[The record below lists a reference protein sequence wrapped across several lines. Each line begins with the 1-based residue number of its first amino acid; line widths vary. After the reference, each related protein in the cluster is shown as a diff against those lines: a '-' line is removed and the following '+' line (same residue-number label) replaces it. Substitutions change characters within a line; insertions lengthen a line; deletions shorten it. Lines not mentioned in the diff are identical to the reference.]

1 MDIFSPYIFGLDFK
15 KFAFNNIHMRTYFS
29 VLFIFIFGIAFPQE
43 SPDGL
48 EKRLKTDA
56 NVSLNSN
63 GMASIPAFSLG
74 KPAIIASVSLTKNR
88 FSYDPVLAYGV
99 NMKPWFIDNWLH
111 YKIIRKP
118 FFELRT
124 GVNFSTFFTDYKLT
138 EETILRGDRYLAFE
152 LAATYKFP
160 SNTSLTFMYWNDNG
174 LEPGTIS
181 GHVLDLAGE
190 KTGMKIGKS
199 ILMSANIQLFIITYD
214 GNNDGLFV
222 SPKISFALRNVPIA
236 LFWQGTQVIESNI
249 IPDPGFQWNIGLS
262 YSL

>member
-1 MDIFSPYIFGLDFK
+1 MR
-15 KFAFNNIHMRTYFS
+15 AFIS
-29 VLFIFIFGIAFPQE
+29 VLFIFIFGIVFPQE
-43 SPDGL
+43 NPDVSD
-48 EKRLKTDA
+48 KRLKAAA

-63 GMASIPAFSLG
+63 GVASIPAFSLG

-111 YKIIRKP
+111 YKIIRNP
-118 FFELRT
+118 SFELRT

-138 EETILRGDRYLAFE
+138 DETILRGDRYLALE
-152 LAATYKFP
+152 VAATYKFQ
-160 SNTSLTFMYWNDNG
+160 SNTSLTLMYWNDNG

-181 GHVLDLAGE
+181 GHFLDLVGE
-190 KTGMKIGKS
+190 KTDMKIGKS

-222 SPKISFALRNVPIA
+222 SPKISFSLRNVPFS
-236 LFWQGTQVIESNI
+236 LFWQGTQAIKSNI
-249 IPDPGFQWNIGLS
+249 IPDPGFQWNVGVTYFL
-262 YSL
+262 

>member
-1 MDIFSPYIFGLDFK
+1 MR
-15 KFAFNNIHMRTYFS
+15 AFFS
-29 VLFIFIFGIAFPQE
+29 VFLIFIFTISLSQE
-43 SPDGL
+43 TTDGS
-48 EKRLKTDA
+48 KTKLKADA

-63 GMASIPAFSLG
+63 GVASIPAFSLG

-99 NMKPWFIDNWLH
+99 NIKPWFIDNWLH

-118 FFELRT
+118 SFELRT
-124 GVNFSTFFTDYKLT
+124 GVNFSTFFTEYKLT

-152 LAATYKFP
+152 VAATYKFQ
-160 SNTSLTFMYWNDNG
+160 SNTSLTLMYWNDNG

-181 GHVLDLAGE
+181 GHFLDLVGE
-190 KTGMKIGKS
+190 KTGIKIGKS
-199 ILMSANIQLFIITYD
+199 VLMSANIQLFIITYD

-222 SPKISFALRNVPIA
+222 SPKISFALRNVPFA
-236 LFWQGTQVIESNI
+236 LFWQGTQVLRSNI
-249 IPDPGFQWNIGLS
+249 IPDPGFQWNVGLS